1 MNVSAHRAFSFLR
14 TYGYERVSC
23 SKEERTVAEALLNE
37 CTSLGVSAQL
47 EEFTVPCGRVSH
59 ALLRVT
65 SPYVKE
71 YEVTGYERAA
81 STPPKV
87 VWTRSSCMSRMPTKC
102 CWNRRRAKLCL

>member
-71 YEVTGYERAA
+71 YEARATSA
-81 STPPKV
+81 LPPPLKA

>member
-1 MNVSAHRAFSFLR
+1 MNSVSAHRAFSFLR

-37 CTSLGVSAQL
+37 CTSLGVSVQL

-81 STPPKV
+81 STL
-87 VWTRSSCMSRMPTKC
+87 S
-102 CWNRRRAKLCL
+102 LIHI